1 MTTAIQRGQVIWPT
15 LLPGNEETGIQ
26 TPVCVTLGL
35 FFFFFFVFLKWKEYI
50 FTVRISNSTDLDFL
64 FFNTVCVHN
73 KNFK

>member
-35 FFFFFFVFLKWKEYI
+35 FFFFFFVFLK
-50 FTVRISNSTDLDFL
+50 
-64 FFNTVCVHN
+64 
-73 KNFK
+73 